1 MAVTILT
8 DKELVFLEAN
18 HSAAMITIG
27 KDGYAKPVRISFA
40 VVDGKIW
47 SSGNRNRV
55 RTKRLLKD
63 QRCTLY
69 VHEPTFNFLALE
81 TEVTILDDGEKT
93 LDDSVRYFRQML
105 GCPEGKIKWRGEELT
120 EEQFRDWLVEDERIL
135 YQFEPVKFYGT
146 Y

>member
-1 MAVTILT
+1 MTAVTILT
-8 DKELVFLEAN
+8 DKELAFLDAN

-55 RTKRLLKD
+55 RTRRLLKD
-63 QRCTLY
+63 ARCTLY

-81 TEVTILDDGEKT
+81 TEVTILDNETT

-105 GCPEGKIKWRGEELT
+105 GYPEGTIKWRGEELT
-120 EEQFRDWLVEDERIL
+120 EEQFRDWLVQDERIL
-135 YQFEPVKFYGT
+135 YQFEPARFYGT

>member
-1 MAVTILT
+1 MTILT
-8 DKELVFLEAN
+8 DKELAFLDAN

-27 KDGYAKPVRISFA
+27 KDGYAKPVRIAFL
-40 VVDGKIW
+40 VVDGNIW

-63 QRCTLY
+63 PRSTLY

-81 TEVTILDDGEKT
+81 TTVTILDDATT
-93 LDDSVRYFRQML
+93 LDDSVRYFRQMQ
-105 GCPEGKIKWRGEELT
+105 GRPEGPLQWRGEEFA
-120 EEQFRDWLVEDERIL
+120 EEQFRDLLVQDERIL